1 MKSINFLTFASIY
14 SNRDS
19 WYNVFIRQLYRKR
32 VIFMK
37 KFLVPVS
44 CLMLRRVEVE
54 SESVEKLL
62 DDIRH
67 NRLNIKMPELD
78 EMEYVEDSLDIDR
91 DFYIIDME
99 TDELW
104 GF

>member
-1 MKSINFLTFASIY
+1 
-14 SNRDS
+14 
-19 WYNVFIRQLYRKR
+19 
-32 VIFMK
+32 MK

-44 CLMLRRVEVE
+44 CLMWKRVAVE

-67 NRLNIKMPELD
+67 NRLDIKMPELD

-91 DFYIIDME
+91 DFYVIDVE
-99 TDELW
+99 SGTLYEV
-104 GF
+104 

>member
-1 MKSINFLTFASIY
+1 
-14 SNRDS
+14 
-19 WYNVFIRQLYRKR
+19 
-32 VIFMK
+32 MK

-44 CLMLRRVEVE
+44 YAVWGRVEVE

-67 NRLNIKMPELD
+67 NRLDIKMPELD

-91 DFYIIDME
+91 DFYVIDVE
-99 TDELW
+99 SDTSYGW
-104 GF
+104 